1 MKNSLDR
8 EEQEYFKEILSK
20 DKFDKQFLFGQ
31 FLRRKGLIT
40 EQDIFNARMI
50 QKQHN
55 RLIGQMAHEKGWLT
69 SEDVA
74 RILVYQ
80 EENHNRFGEISV
92 DHSFLSG
99 SQVQCLLIEMEESYV
114 FFGEALVSLGVLNEQ
129 EMLKNLEIFN
139 RLKIQGEA
147 EA

>member
-1 MKNSLDR
+1 MKNRLEK
-8 EEQEYFKEILSK
+8 EEQEYFKELFSK
-20 DKFDKQFLFGQ
+20 DNLDKQFLFGQ

-80 EENHNRFGEISV
+80 EESHNKFGEISV
-92 DHSFLSG
+92 DHAFLTS
-99 SQVQCLLIEMEESYV
+99 SQVQCLLIEMDESYV
-114 FFGEALVSLGVLNEQ
+114 FFGEALVNLGVMSEQ
-129 EMLKNLEIFN
+129 EMIRNLEVFN
-139 RLKIQGEA
+139 RLKLQGEA